1 MSKVQSVIEI
11 VLEIGSFIFLT
22 DRSDGLFNV
31 RLTPAVKKSDMCR
44 MVCRADLLASEGLD
58 HCSFP
63 AGTFRGTG
71 VTKTC
76 QLKRSVRKI
85 QFGDTFCFRVRLLEH
100 LHLLREVFEKFTFCF
115 EVDIWHSK
123 SPCSGNFYDNFHCI
137 SSRTLVLNFDPRS
150 GLFVHVPLVTGFSP
164 TTLLNVTVFAVLV
177 YISPSGTKLEAMD
190 TAPLAFDDLL
200 FSYAEGSEE
209 AEDKERLASARLVHG
224 ELCHIMLTTLGNIKD
239 VALRTYHMLF
249 PSADTSFANELR
261 PDETFAKLQLASS
274 ETTSVASFVEFARET
289 SATLCCLNLMLWE
302 AYLRLVS
309 GRATV
314 KQYLCSE
321 YYRKKAEI
329 YQELYFSCQ
338 RDRCS
343 CVLSTRGC
351 LTGAY
356 SGLVRVMRE
365 FRFPAMVPRLDVFCP
380 EVDECPTR
388 PVIVFEENY
397 DRFSDLC
404 PLCGVGQEKE
414 SVIAA
419 VHVSPSDNGAHCS
432 STAARNAVTYTP
444 ILFADWHDGG
454 PPASRP
460 TRKQPEDAD
469 RRAYKRFLK
478 LKLHTNVF
486 GSTNWIM
493 SEPEFVNVVYHTLV
507 FRQLQGSREGID
519 CCYRSPEPIHF
530 VVFVNGLGGKS
541 NDFFWAKRW
550 MKLLIGTP
558 KHIMIWS
565 EANEKEETFEEIAVC
580 GARLALEVSS
590 YLDNIATKNF
600 KLSFVGFSL
609 GCVLVRAALTCSTM
623 RPYIKNLHT
632 FLSLNGP
639 HLGVLYTKSKLLK
652 FQISILTRINMK
664 GSIKELTFQDSMDI
678 RKCYLYILS
687 QAPGIEY
694 FKNVLL
700 VGSSQD
706 KLVPVHSSNIQHCSK
721 SLADNTVI
729 GAAYDEMLKN
739 LLRPLLKRPDVTLKR
754 FDIFYDTGRLRYLEP
769 VCVSLSHVGALMSRN
784 LFERLM
790 LLSAAEYFK

>member
-11 VLEIGSFIFLT
+11 VLEISSFIFLT
-22 DRSDGLFNV
+22 DRSDGHYNV
-31 RLTPAVKKSDMCR
+31 RLCPALKKSDQCR
-44 MVCRADLLASEGLD
+44 MVSSARLLASEALD
-58 HCSFP
+58 KCSFP
-63 AGTFRGTG
+63 AGTFHGSG

-76 QLKRSVRKI
+76 QLKRSGRKI
-85 QFGDTFCFRVRLLEH
+85 QFGDTFCFKIRLLEY

-123 SPCSGNFYDNFHCI
+123 NPCSGNFYDNFHCM

-150 GLFVHVPLVTGFSP
+150 GLFVHVPLMTGFSP
-164 TTLLNVTVFAVLV
+164 ITLLNVTVFAALV
-177 YISPSGTKLEAMD
+177 YISPSSPRLEAMD
-190 TAPLAFDDLL
+190 TAPSAFDDLL
-200 FSYAEGSEE
+200 FSYGEDSEAKE
-209 AEDKERLASARLVHG
+209 AERLASARLVHR

-249 PSADTSFANELR
+249 PSRDTSFGNELR
-261 PDETFAKLQLASS
+261 PDETFAKLQRTSY
-274 ETTSVASFVEFARET
+274 ETTSVDSFVEFARET
-289 SATLCCLNLMLWE
+289 SATLCCLNVMVWE

-314 KQYLCSE
+314 KQFLCSE
-321 YYRKKAEI
+321 YYRRKAEI

-343 CVLSTRGC
+343 SVLSTNGC
-351 LTGAY
+351 LTGVY
-356 SGLVRVMRE
+356 SGLAKVIRE
-365 FRFPAMVPRLDVFCP
+365 SQFPAVVPRLDVFCP

-404 PLCGVGQEKE
+404 PLCGLVQENE
-414 SVIAA
+414 DCVPE
-419 VHVSPSDNGAHCS
+419 VHVAPSNNAAHSS
-432 STAARNAVTYTP
+432 STAACAITYTP
-444 ILFADWHDGG
+444 MLFADWHDRCSVS
-454 PPASRP
+454 PP
-460 TRKQPEDAD
+460 TRKQPDDAD
-469 RRAYKRFLK
+469 QQAYQRFLK
-478 LKLHTNVF
+478 LKLGTNFF

-493 SEPEFVNVVYHTLV
+493 SEPEFVNVVHHTLV
-507 FRQLQGSREGID
+507 FRQLQGSCEGID
-519 CCYRSPEPIHF
+519 CLYRSPEPIHI
-530 VVFVNGLGGKS
+530 VVFVNGLGGRS

-550 MKLLIGTP
+550 MKLLIGTS

-580 GARLALEVSS
+580 GARLALEVTS
-590 YLDNIATKNF
+590 YLDNIRTKNF

-609 GCVLVRAALTCSTM
+609 GCVLVRAALTCGKM

-639 HLGVLYTKSKLLK
+639 HLGVLYAKSKLLK
-652 FQISILTRINMK
+652 FQISILSKIKMK

-700 VGSSQD
+700 LGSSQD
-706 KLVPVHSSNIQHCSK
+706 KLVPVHSSNIQHCPK

-729 GAAYDEMLKN
+729 GKAYDEMLKN
-739 LLRPLLKRPDVTLKR
+739 LLGPLLKREDVTLKR
-754 FDIFYDTGRLRYLEP
+754 FDVFYDTGRLRYLEP
-769 VCVSLSHVGALMSRN
+769 VCISLSHVGALMSRN

-790 LLSAAEYFK
+790 LLSPAEYFK